1 MSLLIDIEK
10 RLGSFHLQVQ
20 LQAQD
25 EVTALSGAS
34 GCGKSMTLKCI
45 AGIVTPDRGRIVL
58 NDRVLFDSAA
68 HIALPPQRRRM
79 GYLFQNYA
87 LFPTMT
93 VEKNILCAIPG
104 SKTEKGAALSDAVR
118 RFRLEGL
125 EHHYP
130 AQLSGG
136 QQQRVALA
144 RILCSQPEVILLDEP
159 FSALD
164 SYLKWDLELKLSDF
178 LENFSGPILWV
189 SHDRGEVFRNC
200 KRVCVLDQGSSQGTF
215 TLRQLFHEPE
225 TEAAARLS
233 GCKNIVEAVPAG
245 SAVTLPAWGLTLNC
259 GKPVPADICQ
269 AGIRARHVMT
279 VPEGTPDAFYCTVE
293 RVIQD
298 VFTTIVLLRP
308 EGAASGA
315 PLLRM
320 ELERDD
326 WRRLNRPEGLWIAI
340 QPRDILLLK

>member
-1 MSLLIDIEK
+1 M
-10 RLGSFHLQVQ
+10 
-20 LQAQD
+20 
-25 EVTALSGAS
+25 
-34 GCGKSMTLKCI
+34 
-45 AGIVTPDRGRIVL
+45 
-58 NDRVLFDSAA
+58 
-68 HIALPPQRRRM
+68 
-79 GYLFQNYA
+79 
-87 LFPTMT
+87 
-93 VEKNILCAIPG
+93 
-104 SKTEKGAALSDAVR
+104 
-118 RFRLEGL
+118 
-125 EHHYP
+125 
-130 AQLSGG
+130 
-136 QQQRVALA
+136 
-144 RILCSQPEVILLDEP
+144 LDEP

-200 KRVCVLDQGSSQGTF
+200 KRVCVLDQGASQGTF

-233 GCKNIVEAVPAG
+233 GGKNIVEAVPAG
-245 SAVTLPAWGLTLNC
+245 SAVTLPPWGLTLSC

-279 VPEGTPDAFYCTVE
+279 VAEGTPDAFYCTVE

-326 WRRLNRPEGLWIAI
+326 WRRLNRPEGLWIAV